1 MKTEGI
7 SRTFVSS
14 LFSNKSFQGI
24 TLVVLLKLI
33 NKKKTQR
40 KRNGQFKTL
49 TSVKYVFQIFED
61 HLDAI
66 RDNSKQ
72 LRRLLILGQWVKPA
86 QVK

>member
-14 LFSNKSFQGI
+14 LFSNKKKFQGI
-24 TLVVLLKLI
+24 TPVVLLKLI

-49 TSVKYVFQIFED
+49 TSVKYAFQIFED

-72 LRRLLILGQWVKPA
+72 LRRLNI
-86 QVK
+86 